1 MGAFCFFFSLLPS
14 TVIFILPSFYIS
26 LIVYHSK
33 ENFLFAMVNDKKN
46 VEERYEMKAANQGI
60 TKTRKQ
66 TVFSLQERQTR
77 DQLALSV
84 ELSQ

>member
-1 MGAFCFFFSLLPS
+1 
-14 TVIFILPSFYIS
+14 
-26 LIVYHSK
+26 
-33 ENFLFAMVNDKKN
+33 MVNDKVN

-66 TVFSLQERQTR
+66 TVSSQQERQTR